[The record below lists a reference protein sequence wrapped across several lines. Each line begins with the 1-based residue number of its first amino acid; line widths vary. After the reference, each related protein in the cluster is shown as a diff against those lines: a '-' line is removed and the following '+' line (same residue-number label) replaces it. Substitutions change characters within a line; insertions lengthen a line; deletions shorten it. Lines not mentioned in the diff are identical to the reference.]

1 MSKESTESK
10 GGRLRDLRDQ
20 KGLSRQRAVEFFK
33 RRGYDFSTKSL
44 QNWESGERKPRNVD
58 LDDLAEL
65 LEGYQ
70 PGTDTQEIGEDEYQ
84 FRQDAPSSG
93 SQKTGT
99 TSSIGTARDGATEYR
114 FFGRNFGTESKPVPE
129 TADSVVVVSDQII
142 RAQLGRLPDPGVSY
156 WTCVNGE
163 SMEPFLQDGAPIFV
177 EETDGQIEA
186 PGRYVLYLN
195 AAGGIVKRCQKL
207 GEDTLRV
214 TSDNRSFPSQVLT
227 LQDSGSLYKDRD
239 GRSVRLRVQGRI
251 ICPGDTARTVKKQM
265 VHDVARAV
273 GSRQDTAGNTE

>member
-1 MSKESTESK
+1 MSKESAENK
-10 GGRLRDLRDQ
+10 GGRLRALRDE

-33 RRGYDFSTKSL
+33 MHGYDFSTKSL
-44 QNWESGERKPRNVD
+44 QNWESGERKPRNVN

-65 LEGYQ
+65 LESYQ
-70 PGTDTQEIGEDEYQ
+70 PGIGTQEIGEDEYRFGQ
-84 FRQDAPSSG
+84 NAPFSG
-93 SQKTGT
+93 SRKTETG
-99 TSSIGTARDGATEYR
+99 SNIGTAHDGATEYR
-114 FFGRNFGTESKPVPE
+114 FFGRNFGTESDPVPE
-129 TADSVVVVSDQII
+129 AADSVVVVSDQII

-186 PGRYVLYLN
+186 PGRYVLHLN

-214 TSDNRSFPSQVLT
+214 ASDNRSFSPQVLT
-227 LQDSGSLYKDRD
+227 LQDGGGLYEDRD
-239 GRSVRLRVQGRI
+239 GRSVRLYVQGRI
-251 ICPGDTARTVKKQM
+251 IYPRDTARAAERQGS
-265 VHDVARAV
+265 VARAV
-273 GSRQDTAGNTE
+273 GSRQDTAGNAE